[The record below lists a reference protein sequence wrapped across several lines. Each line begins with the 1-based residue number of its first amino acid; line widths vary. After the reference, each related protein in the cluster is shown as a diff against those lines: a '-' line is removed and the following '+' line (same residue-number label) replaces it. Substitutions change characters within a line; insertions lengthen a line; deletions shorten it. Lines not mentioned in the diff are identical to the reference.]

1 MLTNYFKIAL
11 RNILKHKSYS
21 IINIIGLAGSAAI
34 TILIAFY
41 AISVLSFDQ
50 FHEDADRIYFMYR
63 DRATESGTTPVYDT
77 WFPMAEAAQSEFA
90 NVQSSTKGLNAG
102 RTWIK
107 HGDKRFE
114 QRVFYADSSFFTFF
128 SFPINAGDRNTFLND
143 PNAVVITEEVANKFF
158 GDQDPIG
165 KVLNF
170 GFAMDRTVT
179 GVIGAIPGNSSFE
192 FEVVIP
198 INTRLAHQFVGD
210 DLWAASFCSSFVKL
224 NQANDIATLR
234 QQANLI
240 MDKYVD
246 ETERGNVL
254 FLPLKDYNDEFTD
267 QQKYAYTLL
276 IVAIGILLIA
286 SINFTNLA
294 TAQSLMRTT
303 EVGVRKVMG
312 ASKKGLIYQFLSE
325 SLLLTFFA
333 LILGG
338 FLAELLLPLF
348 GDLIGLN
355 IPINF
360 IDNPAMI
367 GVIVLL
373 GVVIGILSGSYPSFY
388 ISNFKPSE
396 VLKGAQSKGGSML
409 LRNGLVVVQFMLAII
424 LLSAVTI
431 IRQQVDYMRS
441 YDVKFD
447 KDNVVVIP
455 IGIRDFEDRG
465 TAISRLV
472 AFKEQLKQLTGIES
486 VTASNGIPGDYPG
499 SFSLYLP
506 QGKEDMSPL
515 DYQTAVVEEDYFDT
529 YNIKLIAGRNFL
541 SNSQNDRDNSIILNE
556 AAVRDIGWEDPIGKY
571 LLYPNSRRPLEVIG
585 VVEDFNYASLK
596 GPILPVVHYYGGDSA
611 RNYRHISIKLDAN
624 SRQAA
629 LDLMSNTWESMNFDK
644 AYEYFFPAERMDNL
658 YESEDYLIKILTYA
672 TVFAIFVACLGLY
685 ALASFTIMLRTKE
698 IAIRKVLGASLP
710 SIVKLFSKAYALMVV
725 MAIVLAIP
733 FTWYSMSEWLQ
744 SFAYRTQ
751 IQFMVF
757 VYAGSIALLISLIT
771 VAIHSIR
778 AGLTNPVKSLRS
790 E

>member
-107 HGDKRFE
+107 YDDKRFE

-234 QQANLI
+234 QQAHLI

-246 ETERGNVL
+246 ETERGNVI

-373 GVVIGILSGSYPSFY
+373 GVIIGILSGSYPSFY

-529 YNIKLIAGRNFL
+529 YNIKLIAGRSFL
-541 SNSQNDRDNSIILNE
+541 PNSQNDRDNSIIINE

-629 LDLMSNTWESMNFDK
+629 LDLMSSTWESMNFDK

-658 YESEDYLIKILTYA
+658 YESEDNLIKILTYA

-710 SIVKLFSKAYALMVV
+710 SIVKLFSKTYALMVV

-757 VYAGSIALLISLIT
+757 VYAGFIALLISLIT

>member
-107 HGDKRFE
+107 YDDKRFE

-179 GVIGAIPGNSSFE
+179 GVIGAIPGNSTFE
-192 FEVVIP
+192 FEVVVP

-224 NQANDIATLR
+224 NSSNDIATLR

-254 FLPLKDYNDEFTD
+254 LLPLEDYNDEFTD

-312 ASKKGLIYQFLSE
+312 ASKKRLIYQFLSE

-338 FLAELLLPLF
+338 LLAELTLPF
-348 GDLIGLN
+348 FSDLIGLD

-367 GVIVLL
+367 GVILLL
-373 GVVIGILSGSYPSFY
+373 GIVIGILSGSYPSFY

-409 LRNGLVVVQFMLAII
+409 LRNGLVIVQFMLAII

-431 IRQQVDYMRS
+431 ISQQVEYMRS

-472 AFKEQLKQLTGIES
+472 AFKEQLKQLTGVES

-499 SFSLYLP
+499 NFSLYLP

-515 DYQTAVVEEDYFDT
+515 DYQTAVIEEDYFDT

-541 SNSQNDRDNSIILNE
+541 PNSQNDRNNSIIINE
-556 AAVRDIGWEDPIGKY
+556 AAVRDIGWEDPIGKL

-629 LDLMSNTWESMNFDK
+629 LDLMSSTWESMNFDK

-658 YESEDYLIKILTYA
+658 YESEDNLIKILTYA

-710 SIVKLFSKAYALMVV
+710 SIVKLFSKTYALMVV
-725 MAIVLAIP
+725 MAIALAIP
-733 FTWYSMSEWLQ
+733 LTWYSMSEWLQ

>member
-1 MLTNYFKIAL
+1 MLINYIKVAI

-50 FHEDADRIYFMYR
+50 FHEDSDRIYFMYR
-63 DRATESGTTPVYDT
+63 DRVTESGPTPVYDT

-90 NVQSSTKGLNAG
+90 NVERSTKGLGAG
-102 RTWIK
+102 QTWIK
-107 HGDKRFE
+107 YGDKRFE
-114 QRVFYADSSFFTFF
+114 QRLFYADSSFFTFF
-128 SFPINAGDRNTFLND
+128 SFPIIAGDPNSFLND
-143 PNAVVITEEVANKFF
+143 PNAVVISKEVAEKFF
-158 GDQDPIG
+158 GDQDPMG

-179 GVIGAIPGNSSFE
+179 GVIGEIPGNSSFE

-224 NQANDIATLR
+224 NQANDITTLR

-267 QQKYAYTLL
+267 QRKYAYTLL
-276 IVAIGILLIA
+276 IVTLGILLIA

-338 FLAELLLPLF
+338 LLAELLLPF
-348 GDLIGLN
+348 FSDLIGLN

-360 IDNPAMI
+360 LDNPLMI
-367 GVIVLL
+367 GVILLL
-373 GVVIGILSGSYPSFY
+373 GIVIGILSGSYPSFY
-388 ISNFKPSE
+388 IANFIPSE
-396 VLKGAQSKGGSML
+396 VLKGVQSKSGSMV
-409 LRNGLVVVQFMLAII
+409 LRNGLVILQFTLAII
-424 LLSAVTI
+424 LLSAVAI
-431 IRQQVDYMRS
+431 INQQVDYMRS

-447 KDNVVVIP
+447 KDNVVVVP
-455 IGIRDFEDRG
+455 ISIRDFEDRG
-465 TAISRLV
+465 SAVSRIV
-472 AFKEQLKQLTGIES
+472 AFKEQLKQLAGVES

-499 SFSLYLP
+499 SFTLFLP

-515 DYQTAVVEEDYFDT
+515 DYQTAVVEEDYFNT
-529 YNIKLIAGRNFL
+529 FNIKLVAGRNFL
-541 SNSQNDRDNSIILNE
+541 PNSENDRNNSIILNE
-556 AAVRDIGWEDPIGKY
+556 AAVRDIGWEDPIGKH
-571 LLYPNSRRPLEVIG
+571 LLYPNSRRSLEVIG

-596 GPILPVVHYYGGDSA
+596 QPILPIVHHYGGDSA
-611 RNYRHISIKLDAN
+611 RNYRYISIKLDPKA
-624 SRQAA
+624 RQSTIE
-629 LDLMSNTWESMNFDK
+629 LMSSTWESMNFDK
-644 AYEYFFPAERMDNL
+644 AYEHFFPAERMERL
-658 YESEDYLIKILTYA
+658 YESEDNLIEVLAYA
-672 TVFAIFVACLGLY
+672 TLFAILVACLGLY
-685 ALASFTIMLRTKE
+685 ALSSFTVMLRTKE
-698 IAIRKVLGASLP
+698 IAIRKVLGASVP
-710 SIVKLFSKAYALMVV
+710 SIVKLFSKSYALMVLI
-725 MAIVLAIP
+725 AIIVAVP
-733 FTWYSMSEWLQ
+733 FTWYAMSEWLQ
-744 SFAYRTQ
+744 SFAFRTQ
-751 IQFMVF
+751 IKFIVF
-757 VYAGSIALLISLIT
+757 TYAGLAALLISFIT
-771 VAIHSIR
+771 VSIHGIR